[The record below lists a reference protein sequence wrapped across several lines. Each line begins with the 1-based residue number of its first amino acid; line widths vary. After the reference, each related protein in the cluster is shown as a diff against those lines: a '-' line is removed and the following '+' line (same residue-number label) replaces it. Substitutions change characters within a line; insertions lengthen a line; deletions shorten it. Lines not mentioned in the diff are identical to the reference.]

1 MRDRHA
7 QGGGDQW
14 LVVAIGHGQ
23 LTILR
28 EHKSIS
34 SARWNQPAR
43 VSMKVISP
51 TQHWFGGSYVRL
63 GTAGKT
69 DPVTLL

>member
-7 QGGGDQW
+7 QRSGDQR
-14 LVVAIGHGQ
+14 LIVAIGHGQ

-34 SARWNQPAR
+34 SAR
-43 VSMKVISP
+43 
-51 TQHWFGGSYVRL
+51 
-63 GTAGKT
+63 
-69 DPVTLL
+69 